1 MFRQMPGNLHR
12 AIDGFTLD
20 RFVDKT
26 PGFSFTRTE
35 RLTHKDVPKRGRH
48 ADGPGKPL
56 RSTCAGQ
63 KTKFRVWQSDQ
74 IIAVFGDADVAGQSK
89 FKSAGKSGAGN
100 GGNNRFRHRLADRHG
115 LIEKSAMVACAVRP
129 LAPRSANLLGNLNE
143 RGNIEMAIKI
153 SGRSAGYDD
162 DANIRV
168 AGESLQLLC
177 KRVAHRHIEIHSLWT
192 SQGDDGN
199 SIDDFRCK
207 DVGFHRRSSFLSST
221 ICFPIKPSGFG
232 G

>member
-26 PGFSFTRTE
+26 PGFGFTRTE
-35 RLTHKDVPKRGRH
+35 RLAPKDGPKRGRH
-48 ADGPGKPL
+48 ADRARKPL

-63 KTKFRVWQSDQ
+63 KTKFRFWQSDQ

-115 LIEKSAMVACAVRP
+115 LIEKSAMVAGVVRP
-129 LAPRSANLLGNLNE
+129 LAARSANLLGHLNE
-143 RGNIEMAIKI
+143 PGNIEMAIKI
-153 SGRSAGYDD
+153 SGRSASYDD
-162 DANIRV
+162 DTNVRIP
-168 AGESLQLLC
+168 GKSLQLL
-177 KRVAHRHIEIHSLWT
+177 RESVTHRHVEIYFLWT

-199 SIDDFRCK
+199 FVDDFCCK
-207 DVGFHRRSSFLSST
+207 D
-221 ICFPIKPSGFG
+221 
-232 G
+232 